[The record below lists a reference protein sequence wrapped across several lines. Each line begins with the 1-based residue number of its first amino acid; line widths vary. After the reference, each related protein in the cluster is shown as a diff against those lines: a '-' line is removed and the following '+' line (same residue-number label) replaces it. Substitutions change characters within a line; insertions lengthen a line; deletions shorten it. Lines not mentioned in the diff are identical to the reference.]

1 MLDPATFTASAI
13 AQLAFNEFIKSGAGE
28 LAKKSLSGA
37 IDQVKQLRDRIR
49 GKLQG
54 NDRAITALSEVEQQG
69 TEAAI
74 EKAAKYLD
82 LEMTEDPAFAT
93 EVRQLAQQIVNI
105 QNQTNTSLNQQN
117 INYGRDQNVINQPT
131 GDIKI
136 GGS

>member
-1 MLDPATFTASAI
+1 MLDPATFTATAI
-13 AQLAFNEFIKSGAGE
+13 AQLAFNEFVKSGAGE
-28 LAKKSLSGA
+28 LAKKSISGA
-37 IDQVKQLRDRIR
+37 IDQIKQLRDRIR

-82 LEMTEDPAFAT
+82 LEMTEDPEFAT
-93 EVRQLAQQIVNI
+93 EIQQLAQEITNI
-105 QNQTNTSLNQQN
+105 QNQTNSSREYT
-117 INYGRDQNVINQPT
+117 NYGRDQINIENIT
-131 GDIKI
+131 GNPKI

>member
-1 MLDPATFTASAI
+1 MVDPASFTAAAI
-13 AQLAFNEFIKSGAGE
+13 AKLAFDEFIKSGAGE

-37 IDQVKQLRDRIR
+37 IEQVKHLRDRIQA
-49 GKLQG
+49 KLSG

-93 EVRQLAQQIVNI
+93 ELRQLAQQITNI
-105 QNQTNTSLNQQN
+105 QNQSNSSREYN
-117 INYGRDQNVINQPT
+117 NYGRDQINIETIQ
-131 GDIKI
+131 GDPKI